1 MSTCKRGFAARS
13 VRQVTRR
20 TKFEGFSAS
29 KNVRSNQ
36 RLTPHLH
43 TFRHCP
49 YDLVPCL
56 AKVPPSP
63 CGDDQ
68 TLSGDAAEFWKLLA
82 GKVQL
87 TPEEM
92 GVVRSRLEERA
103 AKKEEE
109 EEAARGRRGTRWEGG
124 DTNVSFNPATLA
136 HVLRLDYHPSHS
148 NSQGACL

>member
-1 MSTCKRGFAARS
+1 MRL
-13 VRQVTRR
+13 VTRR

-43 TFRHCP
+43 TFRNCP
-49 YDLVPCL
+49 VDLVLCL

-68 TLSGDAAEFWKLLA
+68 TLYGDAAEFWKLLA

-92 GVVRSRLEERA
+92 GVVRRRLEERA

-109 EEAARGRRGTRWEGG
+109 EEEEAERGRRGTRWEGG
-124 DTNVSFNPATLA
+124 DTNVSFNTATLA
-136 HVLRLDYHPSHS
+136 HVLRLDYDPSHG